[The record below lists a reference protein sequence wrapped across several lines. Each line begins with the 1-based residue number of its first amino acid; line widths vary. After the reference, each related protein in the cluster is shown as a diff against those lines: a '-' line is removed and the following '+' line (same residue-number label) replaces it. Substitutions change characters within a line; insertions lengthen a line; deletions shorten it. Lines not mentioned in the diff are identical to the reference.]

1 LTSGRELL
9 VVQRAQSPQAFLKI
23 DEKIKRGKGDNEEAS
38 GDPEDDIT
46 HTDQIGKAQFTPL
59 D

>member
-1 LTSGRELL
+1 LISGRELL
-9 VVQRAQSPQAFLKI
+9 VVQCAQTPQAFLKI
-23 DEKIKRGKGDNEEAS
+23 DEKIKRGKSESEQAA

-46 HTDQIGKAQFTPL
+46 HTDQIGKSQFTSL